1 MATIYRDNLGVPHID
16 AINYADAV
24 KVISYC
30 HSEDDFYTIQILILV
45 GRQKGGHYDD
55 WDGPYLDMVC
65 SFFDIEKMWTKIA
78 AYCMFPKKPCINVQ
92 RTLDTQLTLF

>member
-24 KVISYC
+24 KAISYC
-30 HSEDDFYTIQILILV
+30 HSEDDFYTIQILILA
-45 GRQKGGHYDD
+45 GRQKSGHYDD

-65 SFFDIEKMWTKIA
+65 SFFDIEKKCGQNFKYFNQIFGT
-78 AYCMFPKKPCINVQ
+78 CQSVC
-92 RTLDTQLTLF
+92 